1 MYAGMNRWPGYTTT
15 EGFYDTPV
23 MLGAKRVKLER
34 SGNMPINGLTDIDRP
49 PRQGMIRLGVKKKT
63 SGGKEYPS
71 EVDYF
76 ILDPE
81 TPTEAERERITAL
94 WSKAFG
100 ACPKSIEIVLLS
112 SDINEAFPQ
121 NYKRYGKSTPLKCI
135 GDGREAVVT
144 DKDYGK
150 GLEQIG
156 TDDRGF
162 MKVRCAGRDC
172 VYATTNEKSTAKE
185 CKATATLT
193 VKIPQLGG
201 LGVWQ
206 LTTGSFNSIVNI
218 NSSIRDLVLTYG
230 RAHGI
235 PLMLERRSQDM
246 PYKGKKTT
254 HYPLHINE
262 TPGTAKAAEAL
273 QPGIDPDEAP
283 PEILDGDH
291 ETAPPTT
298 PVAAQEPEPLDDV
311 PPFVPPPCNKD
322 IAETKQEDVAE
333 KDKQGAEQSKEFL
346 EGLKEDSKEEYG
358 VEGGK
363 ATKSRAIDKE
373 KAKTYPVGFPKFMA
387 FCKQKL
393 EEAELGDMYRDAFHL
408 YSIKNPAELAKDPKK
423 QEDVRA
429 YLESLLEEKELV

>member
-1 MYAGMNRWPGYTTT
+1 MSKWPGYTTT

-34 SGNMPINGLTDIDRP
+34 SGNMPIDGLTDIDRP
-49 PRQGMIRLGVKKKT
+49 PRQGMIRLGIKKKT
-63 SGGKEYPS
+63 TSGKEYPS

-81 TPTEAERERITAL
+81 TPDIQEQQRIIDL

-144 DKDYGK
+144 DKEYGK
-150 GLEQIG
+150 GLDQIG

-162 MKVRCAGRDC
+162 MKVRCNGRDC
-172 VYATTNEKSTAKE
+172 IYATTNEKSTAKE

-235 PLMLERRSQDM
+235 PLRLERRSQEM

-262 TPGTAKAAEAL
+262 AIGTAKAAEAL
-273 QPGIDPDEAP
+273 QPSIDPDEAP

-291 ETAPPTT
+291 EPEKPLMINCPP
-298 PVAAQEPEPLDDV
+298 VIPEPLDDDV
-311 PPFVPPPCNKD
+311 PPFVPPPDIKD
-322 IAETKQEDVAE
+322 VPEAKQEDVGE

-346 EGLKEDSKEEYG
+346 EGLKEDSKAEYG

-373 KAKTYPVGFPKFMA
+373 KAKAYPAEFPRFMA
-387 FCKQKL
+387 FCKQRL

-408 YSIKNPAELAKDPKK
+408 YGIKNPAELAKDPKK
-423 QEDVRA
+423 QGEVRV